1 MKNGKWKTYEQIFM
15 AMFLCCLAG
24 CSNGPAPT
32 TQPET
37 ISQRQDRAL
46 VDPMG
51 YQVPATP
58 APTGESGNHTLKSDL
73 NDVVNP

>member
-1 MKNGKWKTYEQIFM
+1 LILAVIFI
-15 AMFLCCLAG
+15 CCLAG
-24 CSNGPAPT
+24 CSSSAPT

-58 APTGESGNHTLKSDL
+58 GPSGQSGNHNLKSDL

>member
-1 MKNGKWKTYEQIFM
+1 MRVDKRKICEGTLAAIFI
-15 AMFLCCLAG
+15 CYLAG
-24 CSNGPAPT
+24 CSSSAPT

-46 VDPMG
+46 ADPMD

-58 APTGESGNHTLKSDL
+58 GPSSTNGNHNLKSDL
-73 NDVVNP
+73 NDVINP